1 MDIIKIAVIGLI
13 GAILATTVRSDK
25 GFSFFVSIATG
36 IVILFVAIPMLGNI
50 FNNFVDISNSIG
62 INSKYIVVMLKSIG
76 IAYVSMFSS
85 QLCRDFGQGSIAD
98 KIELGGKVVIMI
110 NAMTIVNQLIDE
122 MLGFIVWKV

>member
-1 MDIIKIAVIGLI
+1 MDVIKIAVIGLI

-85 QLCRDFGQGSIAD
+85 QLCRDFGQSSIAD